1 VWIGVLVQDKISR
14 IKVLL
19 KAHPKG
25 LTITDISSKLKLN
38 RNSTAKYLEILLISG
53 LVESKSYGTARVFFL
68 THRLPISALVSI
80 TSDLVVTLDENHR
93 IISVNEGFCNLFA
106 IKKEDASGSHIVDIF
121 KTGIGSTILPGV
133 FSDVI
138 ADQEKVQEVRLPRDT
153 GDLFFKIKSM
163 KTVFDDGSRGITI
176 IMEDVTREKKYQMEL
191 EAKEA
196 RYRGIVEDQTE
207 FIIRFLPEGT
217 LSFVNP
223 SYSHFLKKKPEELLG
238 TTFTDLFHSKDRALF
253 DQCLHTLSRENP
265 VTSFECRFAL
275 PRHQLRWIAWTLRAM
290 YNSETNPIEYQAVG
304 YDITEKKEASEKIHQ
319 SITQMEFFSKKLQD
333 FIELP
338 PNGNIYKAI
347 CAGLSEIHP
356 DASIFVCSYNPETIA
371 VTIRA
376 SFPEKDHNLI
386 SRNIGRDLIGVKI
399 RIGDITPPEEFM
411 SGKVYTIQ
419 RDLYNLIF
427 QQIPENVCKEIMDT
441 LNMGEFYLVGLVWK
455 KTLLGNII
463 IALPKGYYLKDE
475 SLIEAYTKAASISLK
490 RSIAEDALRES
501 ETLCRTVIENID
513 DVFYRADTEGN
524 LVMASPGWANLLGY
538 ASPDECKG
546 RNIARDFYREPD
558 KRKDFLA
565 AIAAKGSVKNY
576 EIVLKKKDG
585 TPIYLWTNS
594 YIHYGQDG
602 SVLGIEGVL
611 HDISERK
618 AAEKKIQQYIGEME
632 FLSQKL
638 LDFMLMEPAENIY
651 EKITSDLKNLVPDSM
666 IVVNSINPQTGS
678 VKVQSIVMNE
688 RQRDAIK
695 RALGKELVGC
705 EFLIDD
711 AARAAFRTGRL
722 TEANLPIFD
731 IFFKTVPKP
740 ICDQLESELDI
751 GNLFAIGFVRG
762 EEILG
767 NATIFLGP
775 EGKIPD
781 LPLVEMYAREAAI
794 ALQRLAAEEARR
806 KSDEIFYNIAQNSP
820 LPIALIEPD
829 GTYRYINDSFT
840 RLFGYDLNDFHTG
853 REWFHL
859 AFPDPVYR
867 KQAVEV
873 WKLDRDQYPKGYPFA
888 RTFAVQCKDSTIKE
902 VIFRPVTLSDGILC
916 IVYEDITERNKAEQ
930 THRLL
935 SSIIESTSDAV
946 IAKDKAGMVLSW
958 NKAAELL
965 YGYSEQEISGKN
977 ISLIVPE
984 DKKEEMVQIFSS
996 IERGESIS
1004 NLETRRMRKDGR
1016 IIDISMTISPIT
1028 DDNGTVVGASTIARD
1043 ITSRKAEEHLRESEE
1058 RYRALVENISVG
1070 IYRSTGDP
1078 TGRFIWGN
1086 SSLVQILGYPS
1097 IEKLMEVGISELFV
1111 ERDGRK
1117 KLLDDLKKEG
1127 FVKNREIALRRGDGK
1142 TVWVLVTALAKF
1154 DKTGNL
1160 SCINGVVEDI
1170 SGQKEAEH
1178 RVQIVDKQMQDVL
1191 ACIPD
1196 PVVIVDRENAV
1207 IAWNSAMV
1215 QLTGVQKTGV
1225 IGRNDYD
1232 QLFPF
1237 HNPTRPPLST
1247 FFDAPDDELERHY
1260 PGAYRDGTVIT
1271 AQVRDLTKQD
1281 DPSVIFTIRASPL
1294 CDLQG
1299 LRTGAVLI
1307 IQPVMPNGR
1316 QRTSSPP
1323 FDSVSSGMR

>member
-1 VWIGVLVQDKISR
+1 VLVQEKISR
-14 IKVLL
+14 IKILL

-68 THRLPISALVSI
+68 SHRLPISALVSI

-106 IKKEDASGSHIVDIF
+106 IKKEDASGSHIVDVF
-121 KTGIGSTILPGV
+121 KTGIGSNVLPGV

-138 ADQEKVQEVRLPRDT
+138 TDQEKVHEVRLPLDT
-153 GDLFFKIKSM
+153 GDLFFKIKSI

-176 IMEDVTREKKYQMEL
+176 IMEDVTRERKDQMEL

-207 FIIRFLPEGT
+207 FIIRFLPGGT

-223 SYSHFLKKKPEELLG
+223 SYSHFLKKKPEDLLG
-238 TTFTDLFHSKDRALF
+238 TNIADSFHSKDRAWF
-253 DQCLHTLSRENP
+253 DQCLQSISRENP

-275 PRHQLRWIAWTLRAM
+275 SRHQDRWIAWTLRAM
-290 YNSETNPIEYQAVG
+290 YNNEKNPIEYQAVG
-304 YDITEKKEASEKIHQ
+304 HDITDKKEASEKQQQYIK
-319 SITQMEFFSKKLQD
+319 QMLFFSKKLQQ

-338 PNGNIYKAI
+338 PDGNIFHAI
-347 CAGLSEIHP
+347 GAGLAEILP
-356 DASIFVCSYNPETIA
+356 DAAIFVTSRDPGTMS
-371 VTIRA
+371 VTMRA
-376 SFPEKDHNLI
+376 AFPGKDHDLI
-386 SRNIGRDLIGVKI
+386 SRSIGRELIGMKI
-399 RIGDITPPEEFM
+399 GIRDTTPHEEFS
-411 SGKVYTIQ
+411 SGRVYTITKKLH
-419 RDLYNLIF
+419 DLID
-427 QQIPENVCKEIMDT
+427 QQIPKNTWKELVEA
-441 LNMGEFYLVGLVWK
+441 LNLGEFYLVGLMWK

-463 IALPKGYYLKDE
+463 IALRKGQYLKDE
-475 SLIEAYTKAASISLK
+475 SLIEAYAKAASISLK
-490 RSIAEDALRES
+490 RSIAEDALKES
-501 ETLCRTVIENID
+501 ENLYRTVIENID

-524 LVMASPGWANLLGY
+524 LVMASPGWAKLLGY
-538 ASPDECKG
+538 SSPDECKG
-546 RNIARDFYREPD
+546 RNIARDFYMEPD

-565 AIAAKGSVKNY
+565 AIAAKGSVRNY

-594 YIHYGQDG
+594 YIYYHQNG

-638 LDFMLMEPAENIY
+638 LDFMLMEPSENIY
-651 EKITSDLKNLVPDSM
+651 DKITSDLKNLVPGSM
-666 IVVNSINPQTGS
+666 IVVNSINPQTGI

-695 RALGKELVGC
+695 RAFGKELVGS

-711 AARAAFRTGRL
+711 AAREAFRTGKL
-722 TEANLPIFD
+722 TEANLPVFD
-731 IFFKTVPKP
+731 ILFKAVPRE

-751 GNLFAIGFVRG
+751 ARLFAIGFVRG
-762 EEILG
+762 DEILG

-775 EGKIPD
+775 EGKISD
-781 LPLVEMYAREAAI
+781 LALVEMYAREAAI
-794 ALQRLAAEEARR
+794 ALQRFTAEEARR
-806 KSDEIFYNIAQNSP
+806 ESDEIFYNIAQNSP
-820 LPIALIEPD
+820 LPIALLEPD
-829 GTYRYINDSFT
+829 GTYLFINDSFT
-840 RLFGYDLNDFHTG
+840 RFFGYDLNDFHTG
-853 REWFHL
+853 REWFDL

-873 WKLDRDQYPKGYPFA
+873 WKLDRAQYPKGYPFA
-888 RTFAVQCKDSTIKE
+888 RTFAVHCKDSSVKE
-902 VIFRPVTLSDGILC
+902 VIFRLVTLSDGKLC

-946 IAKDKAGMVLSW
+946 IAKDKAGKVLSW

-965 YGYSEQEISGKN
+965 YGYTAQEISGKN
-977 ISLIVPE
+977 ISRIVPE
-984 DKKEEMVQIFSS
+984 EKREEMAQIFSS

-1016 IIDISMTISPIT
+1016 VIDISITISPIT
-1028 DDNGTVVGASTIARD
+1028 DDNGIVVGASTIARD
-1043 ITSRKAEEHLRESEE
+1043 ITPRKAEEHLRESED

-1086 SSLVQILGYPS
+1086 SSLVHILGYPS
-1097 IEKLMEVGISELFV
+1097 IEKLMEVGISGLFV

-1127 FVKNREIALRRGDGK
+1127 FIKNREIALKRSNGE
-1142 TVWVLVTALAKF
+1142 TVWVLVTALAKY

-1170 SGQKEAEH
+1170 SGQKEAEK
-1178 RVQIVDKQMQDVL
+1178 RVQVVDKQMQDIL
-1191 ACIPD
+1191 GCIPD

-1207 IAWNSAMV
+1207 IVWNFAME
-1215 QLTGVQKTGV
+1215 QLTGVQKAGV
-1225 IGRNDYD
+1225 IGRTDYD
-1232 QLFPF
+1232 QLLPF
-1237 HNPTRPPLST
+1237 HNPSRPSLST

-1260 PGAYRDGTVIT
+1260 PGAYRDGMVII

-1294 CDLQG
+1294 CDMQG
-1299 LRTGAVLI
+1299 MRTGAILI
-1307 IQPVMPNGR
+1307 IQSVLPNGR

-1323 FDSVSSGMR
+1323 FDSVSSMMR